1 MGCALSINCMVCT
14 SSMPL
19 FGGTENDNSAGNK
32 AVYRV
37 SNSYSLSLTIPL
49 ASAKCVDAPGGNP
62 F

>member
-1 MGCALSINCMVCT
+1 MVCT

-19 FGGTENDNSAGNK
+19 FGSTENGNSAGNK